1 VSNDTCTRRASLRH
15 YRSAPQHVLL
25 EDVSRQRPAGLNGTA
40 ILLARSTTNSDWPI
54 NAGRP
59 KPLPIPNSPTR
70 AQQTGESQAAG
81 RTFTCAGLP
90 RARESRSRIHSCY
103 SCSRHKKAT
112 ILPDSGQNLHA
123 VDSKGGAGMLLAY
136 RRGFSLRPNDL
147 FLMGAGAA
155 LITVVV
161 LAF

>member
-1 VSNDTCTRRASLRH
+1 MPAGPNHFQFLIPRRA
-15 YRSAPQHVLL
+15 P
-25 EDVSRQRPAGLNGTA
+25 SRQESHKLRGGHSPAQGC
-40 ILLARSTTNSDWPI
+40 REP
-54 NAGRP
+54 
-59 KPLPIPNSPTR
+59 
-70 AQQTGESQAAG
+70 
-81 RTFTCAGLP
+81 
-90 RARESRSRIHSCY
+90 ESRSRIHSCY

-112 ILPDSGQNLHA
+112 IVPDSGQNLHA